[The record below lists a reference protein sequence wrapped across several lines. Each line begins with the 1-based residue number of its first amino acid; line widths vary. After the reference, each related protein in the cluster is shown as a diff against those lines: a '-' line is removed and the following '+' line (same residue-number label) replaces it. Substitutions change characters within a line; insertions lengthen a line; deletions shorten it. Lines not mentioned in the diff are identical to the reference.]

1 MKKVSSFRSS
11 SSSQSARHVYA
22 GRRSLNSAKV
32 SGARAT
38 HSVVIRAHSFENQP
52 EPGDDYTKSE
62 TPVAGLSPEQ
72 QAFLE
77 RKKARERG
85 EQPEPAPNSGPCQT
99 CGGTGMVACGAC
111 GGTGKNPSQGATVD
125 FNEGARLQSP
135 TNMVDTAGD
144 KMCWVCRG
152 QKYLACY
159 DCAGSGTNIG
169 KWLGMGD

>member
-11 SSSQSARHVYA
+11 SSSQSAHGVSF
-22 GRRSLNSAKV
+22 GRRALNSA

-52 EPGDDYTKSE
+52 EPGDDYAKSE
-62 TPVAGLSPEQ
+62 NPVAGLSPEQ

-99 CGGTGMVACGAC
+99 CGGTGMCACSAC

-135 TNMVDTAGD
+135 TNMVDTGT
-144 KMCWVCRG
+144 
-152 QKYLACY
+152 YLPQ
-159 DCAGSGTNIG
+159 
-169 KWLGMGD
+169 